1 MTFSIAMRAFL
12 RADPDVIMVG
22 EMRDKETVATGIE
35 ASLTGHLVFATLH
48 TNSAPESIVR
58 LLDMGMDPFNFAD
71 ALLGVLAQRL
81 ARRLCSCKAAHV
93 ASADEI
99 QALIEEY
106 SVEMQNTTIWKKDP
120 KVAREKLYEE
130 WVKEFGN
137 EKGEIMIHAAKGCD
151 VCSNTGYKGRV
162 GLHELL
168 IGSDRIKKDI
178 QEHARVANMFATA
191 IEDGMRTLKQDGIE
205 KVLQGI
211 TDIQQVRAVCI
222 K

>member
-1 MTFSIAMRAFL
+1 
-12 RADPDVIMVG
+12 
-22 EMRDKETVATGIE
+22 
-35 ASLTGHLVFATLH
+35 
-48 TNSAPESIVR
+48 
-58 LLDMGMDPFNFAD
+58 
-71 ALLGVLAQRL
+71 
-81 ARRLCSCKAAHV
+81 
-93 ASADEI
+93 
-99 QALIEEY
+99 
-106 SVEMQNTTIWKKDP
+106 MQNTEGWKKDP
-120 KVAREKLYEE
+120 KAARETIYEE
-130 WVKEFGN
+130 WVREFGN
-137 EKGEIMIHAAKGCD
+137 DRGEITLYNAKGCD

-168 IGSDRIKKDI
+168 TGTDRIKKDI